1 MKKRTMT
8 LLSIAAAWLPPF
20 AMQAVD
26 YVHLSEILY
35 DTPLNEQIVSP
46 PYSNG
51 EYVELYN
58 AGDSVDLSGWLLC
71 GDGST
76 EQYEFGA
83 VVMPPQ
89 SFLIVAYRHVR
100 SPEFLLF
107 WLFNVSE
114 RMRNKWFRQNGIF
127 HIRKEFYTDAYRAY
141 IREHDQFP
149 YELILYFRCRFITYC
164 QGLPLGVPCM
174 EIIR

>member
-1 MKKRTMT
+1 MKKRTMA

-76 EQYEFGA
+76 
-83 VVMPPQ
+83 
-89 SFLIVAYRHVR
+89 
-100 SPEFLLF
+100 
-107 WLFNVSE
+107 
-114 RMRNKWFRQNGIF
+114 
-127 HIRKEFYTDAYRAY
+127 
-141 IREHDQFP
+141 
-149 YELILYFRCRFITYC
+149 
-164 QGLPLGVPCM
+164 
-174 EIIR
+174 